1 MGLEMIDAGWLSIL
15 PPLIAITLALI
26 SKEVYSSLFL
36 GVLSGMCVYSFS
48 TGGNILQAVTY
59 VFDMM
64 ALKIGENGY
73 MIIFLVLLG
82 SLVVVVTRSGG
93 SDAYG
98 QWAGKRIRKRTSAK
112 LATALLG
119 LLIFVDD
126 GFNCLTVGTVMRPIT
141 DKCRI
146 SREKLAY
153 LLDATAA
160 PVCIIAPI
168 SSWAVAVA
176 SEVEEAGGL
185 NAFVQTIPYNLYAV
199 LTIVMVFF
207 LSATNFDFGPM
218 KKAEPDSQKAELQT
232 DGKAEPERAGK
243 PRKAEPERA
252 GKPRKAESERA
263 GKPRKAEPE
272 RAEEPQKVEPER
284 AEKPRKAEPER
295 AEKPQKVEPGKS
307 EKAGEQQAQDRAKQ
321 KGTVPDLILP
331 VLTLIVCAIL
341 GMAYV
346 GGYFDGRPFAEAI
359 GENPTA
365 GLTLGTFAALAV
377 AMLLYLPRKLM
388 DLREFMTGVIDGIRT
403 MIPAL
408 TILILAWALG
418 GVCREMIGTGIFV
431 SNFVTAAKL
440 PFGFLPAI
448 VFAVAAFLS
457 FSMGT
462 AWGTFGILLPIVSM
476 LCVGSEGASVLIPA
490 LGATLAGSVYGDH
503 CSPISDTTIL
513 ASTGAQCDHLRHV
526 ETQLPYATLVA
537 VVCFAGY
544 LVAGFSLNPWATVAV
559 SVLLLLAVFGIIILW
574 QRHLKAEAASHC
586 GGSTVSRG

>member
-36 GVLSGMCVYSFS
+36 GILSGMCVYSLS
-48 TGGNILQAVTY
+48 TGGNVLQAVTY

-64 ALKIGENGY
+64 ARKIGENGY
-73 MIIFLVLLG
+73 MILFLVLLG

-98 QWAGKRIRKRTSAK
+98 QWAGRRIRKRISAK

-218 KKAEPDSQKAELQT
+218 KKAELDSQKVKLPT
-232 DGKAEPERAGK
+232 DE
-243 PRKAEPERA
+243 
-252 GKPRKAESERA
+252 KAESESVEVMQKT
-263 GKPRKAEPE
+263 KPRKL
-272 RAEEPQKVEPER
+272 
-284 AEKPRKAEPER
+284 
-295 AEKPQKVEPGKS
+295 
-307 EKAGEQQAQDRAKQ
+307 EKAGEHQVQDRAKQ
-321 KGTVPDLILP
+321 KGTVPDLIFP

-346 GGYFDGRPFAEAI
+346 GGYFDGIPFAEAI

-377 AMLLYLPRKLM
+377 AVLLYIPRKLM
-388 DLREFMTGVIDGIRT
+388 SLREFMIGVIDGIKT

-537 VVCFAGY
+537 AVCFAGY
-544 LVAGFSLNPWATVAV
+544 LVAGFSLNPWITVTV
-559 SVLLLLAVFGIIILW
+559 SVLLLLGMLGFIILW
-574 QRHLKAEAASHC
+574 QRH
-586 GGSTVSRG
+586 

>member
-1 MGLEMIDAGWLSIL
+1 MGLEMIDVGWLSIL

-36 GVLSGMCVYSFS
+36 GVLSGMCVYCFS
-48 TGGNILQAVTY
+48 TGGDILQAVTY
-59 VFDMM
+59 VFDMI

-93 SDAYG
+93 SGAYG
-98 QWAGKRIRKRTSAK
+98 QWAGKRIKKAVSAK

-141 DKCRI
+141 DKCKI

-176 SEVEEAGGL
+176 SEVEDAGGL
-185 NAFVQTIPYNLYAV
+185 NAFVKTIPYNLYAV

-207 LSATNFDFGPM
+207 LNITDFDFGPM
-218 KKAEPDSQKAELQT
+218 KKAEQDSRKEEAQT
-232 DGKAEPERAGK
+232 A
-243 PRKAEPERA
+243 
-252 GKPRKAESERA
+252 
-263 GKPRKAEPE
+263 
-272 RAEEPQKVEPER
+272 VT
-284 AEKPRKAEPER
+284 
-295 AEKPQKVEPGKS
+295 
-307 EKAGEQQAQDRAKQ
+307 DRTVK
-321 KGTVPDLILP
+321 KGAVPDLILP
-331 VLTLIVCAIL
+331 ILTLIVTAIL

-346 GGYFDGRPFAEAI
+346 GGYFDGRPFTEAI

-377 AMLLYLPRKLM
+377 AMVLYIPRKLM
-388 DLREFMTGVIDGIRT
+388 SLREFMAGVIDGIKT

-431 SNFVTAAKL
+431 SNFVSAAEL
-440 PFGFLPAI
+440 SFRFLPAI
-448 VFAVAAFLS
+448 VFIVAAFLS

-476 LCVGSEGASVLIPA
+476 LCAGSDGASVLIPS

-537 VVCFAGY
+537 AVCAVGY
-544 LVAGFSLNPWATVAV
+544 VVAGFVRNPWITVAV
-559 SVLLLLAVFGIIILW
+559 SVALLLIVFVVLLFW
-574 QRHLKAEAASHC
+574 QKRQNSDTLSQK
-586 GGSTVSRG
+586 

>member
-1 MGLEMIDAGWLSIL
+1 MGLEMIDVGWLSIL

-36 GVLSGMCVYSFS
+36 GVLSGMCVYCFS
-48 TGGNILQAVTY
+48 TGGDILQAVTY
-59 VFDMM
+59 VFDMI
-64 ALKIGENGY
+64 AIKIGENGY

-93 SDAYG
+93 SGAYG
-98 QWAGKRIRKRTSAK
+98 QWAGKRIKKAVSAK

-141 DKCRI
+141 DKCKI

-176 SEVEEAGGL
+176 SEVEDAGGL
-185 NAFVQTIPYNLYAV
+185 NAFVKTIPYNLYAV

-207 LSATNFDFGPM
+207 LSITDFDFGPM
-218 KKAEPDSQKAELQT
+218 KKAEQDSRKEEAQT
-232 DGKAEPERAGK
+232 A
-243 PRKAEPERA
+243 
-252 GKPRKAESERA
+252 
-263 GKPRKAEPE
+263 
-272 RAEEPQKVEPER
+272 VT
-284 AEKPRKAEPER
+284 
-295 AEKPQKVEPGKS
+295 
-307 EKAGEQQAQDRAKQ
+307 DRTVK
-321 KGTVPDLILP
+321 KGAVPDLILP
-331 VLTLIVCAIL
+331 ILTLIVTAIL

-346 GGYFDGRPFAEAI
+346 GGYFDGRPFTEAI

-377 AMLLYLPRKLM
+377 AMVLYIPRKLM
-388 DLREFMTGVIDGIRT
+388 SLREFMAGVIDGIKT

-431 SNFVTAAKL
+431 SNFVSAAEL
-440 PFGFLPAI
+440 SFRFLPAI
-448 VFAVAAFLS
+448 VFIVAAFLS

-476 LCVGSEGASVLIPA
+476 LCAGSDGASVLIPS
-490 LGATLAGSVYGDH
+490 LGATLAGAVYGDH

-537 VVCFAGY
+537 AVCAVGY
-544 LVAGFSLNPWATVAV
+544 VVAGFVRNPWITVAV
-559 SVLLLLAVFGIIILW
+559 SVALLLIVFVVLLFW
-574 QRHLKAEAASHC
+574 QKRQNADTLSQK
-586 GGSTVSRG
+586 

>member
-1 MGLEMIDAGWLSIL
+1 MIETGWLSLL
-15 PPLIAITLALI
+15 PPLVAITLALI

-36 GVLSGMCVYSFS
+36 GVLTGMFVYCFS
-48 TGGNILQAVTY
+48 TGGNALQAVTY
-59 VFDMM
+59 VFDMI
-64 ALKIGENGY
+64 AAKIGDNGY

-93 SDAYG
+93 SYAYG
-98 QWAGKRIRKRTSAK
+98 QWAGNRIKSKVRAK
-112 LATALLG
+112 LATSLLG

-146 SREKLAY
+146 PREKLAY

-160 PVCIIAPI
+160 PICIIAPI

-185 NAFVQTIPYNLYAV
+185 NAFIKTIPYNLYAI

-207 LSATNFDFGPM
+207 LSITDFDFGPM
-218 KKAEPDSQKAELQT
+218 KKAEEN
-232 DGKAEPERAGK
+232 
-243 PRKAEPERA
+243 PRREDADVQEGDEAVK
-252 GKPRKAESERA
+252 
-263 GKPRKAEPE
+263 
-272 RAEEPQKVEPER
+272 
-284 AEKPRKAEPER
+284 
-295 AEKPQKVEPGKS
+295 
-307 EKAGEQQAQDRAKQ
+307 
-321 KGTVPDLILP
+321 KGTVPDLLVPI
-331 VLTLIVCAIL
+331 LTLIVCSIL

-346 GGYFDGRPFAEAI
+346 GGYFEGRSFAEAI

-365 GLTLGTFAALAV
+365 GLTLGTFAALLA
-377 AMLLYLPRKLM
+377 AMVLYIPRRLM
-388 DLREFMTGVIDGIRT
+388 TLREFMSGVIDGIKT

-418 GVCREMIGTGIFV
+418 GVCREMIGTGLFV
-431 SNFVTAAKL
+431 SDFVTTADL
-440 PFGFLPAI
+440 SLSFLPAI

-476 LCVGSEGASVLIPA
+476 LCVGNEGAAVLIPA

-513 ASTGAQCDHLRHV
+513 ASTGAQCEHLRHV

-537 VVCFAGY
+537 AVCFAGY
-544 LVAGFSLNPWATVAV
+544 LVAGFVRNPWITIVV
-559 SVLLLLAVFGIIILW
+559 SVALLFLAFGAILY
-574 QRHLKAEAASHC
+574 LDK
-586 GGSTVSRG
+586 RGRGEKD